1 MKKVIYSAVVC
12 TLNSEKN
19 IIRCLKLLKNNNVK
33 KIILVDGKSKDN
45 ILTLTRK
52 YCTKI
57 LVDNRKGLGNARSLG
72 VKHTNGKYIIN
83 FGQDNIL
90 PKNALKKLL
99 FDLNKKKQLV

>member
-12 TLNSEKN
+12 ALNLEKN

-45 ILTLTRK
+45 TLTIARK

-57 LVDNRKGLGNARSLG
+57 FVDNRKGLVNARNLG
-72 VKHTNGKYIIN
+72 VKHTNEKYIIN
-83 FGQDNIL
+83 FGHDNIL
-90 PKNALKKLL
+90 PKNTLKKLL